1 MTRFLTRRLL
11 GGVFTLLLFLTG
23 LFFLVNMLIPGDW
36 TSQFIMDGESRQ
48 ALRESLGIDRPL
60 AEQYWSWMSSVVS
73 LDLGTSFGGDPVWTA
88 VLDAM
93 ATTLFVFAAATVI
106 AFPLG
111 YWLGRTSAWNQR
123 RWFTIP
129 NTAVA
134 VVLFTAFPPAVA
146 FLLERGVT
154 NVLSAQAFRNLTQL
168 DADRWAET
176 VHGPFGSDEV
186 ADEIGAALS
195 VPEVLW
201 RMLAISAVLL
211 GVVLLVRWATR
222 IIFDR
227 RLPPGVMAALIAVGA
242 AIGWGLTD
250 FSAQAFDVGSTLLL
264 LIVGLVALTYG
275 EVLLVTDAAM
285 LDTRAEEFIL
295 TARAKGLPERA
306 VRDRHSARVA
316 LLPVLSRLVVGI
328 PYFFTGLVIL
338 EFIFEVQGGL
348 GNLLFDAINNQDTPL
363 IVGAMAVVGVIT
375 LLLRLA
381 LEIAIAVLDP
391 RIRLV
396 GERV

>member
-11 GGVFTLLLFLTG
+11 GGALTLLLFLTG
-23 LFFLVNMLIPGDW
+23 LFFVVNMLIPGDW

-60 AEQYWSWMSSVVS
+60 AEQFWSWMSSVVS
-73 LDLGTSFGGDPVWTA
+73 LDLGTSFRGEPVWTA
-88 VLDAM
+88 VRDAM

-106 AFPLG
+106 AFPIG
-111 YWLGRTSAWNQR
+111 FWLGRTSAWNQR

-129 NTAVA
+129 NTALA

-154 NVLSAQAFRNLTQL
+154 NVLSAQAFRTLTQL
-168 DADRWAET
+168 DVDRWAEA
-176 VHGPFGSDEV
+176 VRRPFGSDEV

-201 RMLAISAVLL
+201 RMLVISAVLL
-211 GVVLLVRWATR
+211 VVVLLVRWAAW

-227 RLPPGVMAALIAVGA
+227 RLPPGVMAALIALGA
-242 AIGWGLTD
+242 VIGWGLTD
-250 FSAQAFDVGSTLLL
+250 FSAQAFDVASTLLL
-264 LIVGLVALTYG
+264 LIAGLVALTYG

-285 LDTRAEEFIL
+285 LDTRGEDFIL
-295 TARAKGLPERA
+295 TARAKGLTERE

-316 LLPVLSRLVVGI
+316 LLPVLTRLVVGI

-348 GNLLFDAINNQDTPL
+348 GNLLFEAINNQDTPL

-396 GERV
+396 GEKV

>member
-111 YWLGRTSAWNQR
+111 YWLGRASAWNQR

-242 AIGWGLTD
+242 AIGCRR
-250 FSAQAFDVGSTLLL
+250 STS
-264 LIVGLVALTYG
+264 G
-275 EVLLVTDAAM
+275 
-285 LDTRAEEFIL
+285 R
-295 TARAKGLPERA
+295 R
-306 VRDRHSARVA
+306 SC
-316 LLPVLSRLVVGI
+316 S
-328 PYFFTGLVIL
+328 
-338 EFIFEVQGGL
+338 
-348 GNLLFDAINNQDTPL
+348 
-363 IVGAMAVVGVIT
+363 
-375 LLLRLA
+375 
-381 LEIAIAVLDP
+381 
-391 RIRLV
+391 
-396 GERV
+396 